1 MNILFLMKGY
11 AVGGIE
17 VVAATLASCFVRH
30 GHHVVIATFSAPDPL
45 TVARTDERVKIYT
58 LGEYKCNQQNV
69 AALRKILQEHQI
81 QVVINQWGLPLVPCR
96 VLNKANKGLSI
107 KTIAVYH
114 NQIDT
119 NARIKD
125 VEIALENCQNPLK
138 RSLLLAKKAA
148 FKFVTSKSMAYV
160 YRHTDIYQVLSPSYV
175 PLFSEFTGIHHPDH
189 LMVQTNPVTLDSS
202 DFSYSFDRKEK
213 EIIYMGRIDYN
224 QKRVYR
230 VIDTWARLEAQFP
243 DWRLT
248 IVGDGVERKNLEKQ
262 VADYGSQ
269 HVSFEGFQQPRP
281 YYERA
286 SILLLTSEYEGFP
299 LVLAE
304 SMSFGVIPAV
314 YNSYSAVGDIID
326 DGKDGIVIPYHQDG
340 YQADEAARLLA
351 GLMDDEGRRDA
362 MALAAIEKSKEYS
375 VESIYE
381 QWMKTLYEIEHTESA
396 IRNKNK

>member
-1 MNILFLMKGY
+1 MNILFLMKVY
-11 AVGGIE
+11 DVGGIE

-30 GHHVVIATFSAPDPL
+30 GHHVAIVTFKKPDDL
-45 TVARTDERVKIYT
+45 TIARTNKQVEIYT
-58 LGEYKCNQQNV
+58 LNGYKCSSQNISS
-69 AALRKILQEHQI
+69 LRNILVKNKI
-81 QVVINQWGLPLVPCR
+81 QVVINQWGLPLVPCKT
-96 VLNKANKGLSI
+96 LNKAKKGLDI

-125 VEIALENCQNPLK
+125 VEIALDNCRNPLK
-138 RSLLLAKKAA
+138 RCLFEAKKAA
-148 FKFVTSKSMAYV
+148 FKFVTSRSMAYV
-160 YRHTDIYQVLSPSYV
+160 YHHTDLYQVLSPSYV
-175 PLFSEFTGIHHPDH
+175 PLYSKFTGIKHPDH

-202 DFSYSFDRKEK
+202 DYSYSFDKKEK

-230 VIDTWARLEAQFP
+230 VIDTWAKVEAKFP

-248 IVGDGVERKNLEKQ
+248 IVGDGVERKNVEQQ
-262 VADYGSQ
+262 VTDYGLK
-269 HVSFEGFQQPRP
+269 HVSFEGFQQPMP

-304 SMSFGVIPAV
+304 SMSFGVIPVV

-326 DGKDGIVIPYHQDG
+326 DGKDGIVIPYHKEG
-340 YQADEAARLLA
+340 YQTEEAADLLA
-351 GLMDDEGRRDA
+351 SLLNDVTKRKS
-362 MALAAIEKSKEYS
+362 MALAAIKKSKEYS
-375 VESIYE
+375 VERIYE
-381 QWMKTLYEIEHTESA
+381 QWMNTFSA
-396 IRNKNK
+396 LL

>member
-30 GHHVVIATFSAPDPL
+30 GHHVVIATFNAPNEL
-45 TVARTDERVKIYT
+45 TVARTDKRVKIYT
-58 LGEYKCNQQNV
+58 LGDYTCNQQNV
-69 AALRKILQEHQI
+69 AALRKILIENQI

-96 VLNKANKGLSI
+96 VLNKAKKGLNI

-125 VEIALENCQNPLK
+125 VEIALESCKNPLK
-138 RSLLLAKKAA
+138 RGLLLMKKAA
-148 FKFVTSKSMAYV
+148 FKFVTSRSMSYV

-175 PLFSEFTGIHHPDH
+175 PLFSKFTGIKHPDH

-202 DFSYSFDRKEK
+202 DFSYSFDKKEK

-230 VIDTWARLEAQFP
+230 VIDTWAKLEAKFP

-248 IVGDGVERKNLEKQ
+248 IVGDGIERKNVEQQ
-262 VADYGSQ
+262 VVDYGLKR
-269 HVSFEGFQQPRP
+269 VKFEGFQQPKP

-286 SILLLTSEYEGFP
+286 SILLLASEYEGFP

-304 SMSFGVIPAV
+304 CMSFGVIPVV

-326 DGKDGIVIPYHQDG
+326 DGKDGIVIPYRREG
-340 YQADEAARLLA
+340 YQAEEGACMLAKIMVDDVRLK
-351 GLMDDEGRRDA
+351 A
-362 MALAAIEKSKEYS
+362 MALSAMEKSKAYS
-375 VESIYE
+375 VESVYE
-381 QWMKTLYEIEHTESA
+381 QWMSTFKKLCDLNN
-396 IRNKNK
+396 NK